1 MKGKLLAAL
10 GLLSCAGVQAQITD
24 SAELAALG
32 LLSYAEFQAQI
43 TDSAEIAAV
52 RIQSERISQTHFEA
66 NRNIQIISAEQIRKM
81 SVTSVA
87 EVLAWVSGMDVR
99 QRGPWGAQSDI
110 SIQGG
115 SFEQSLVLIDGIRMT
130 DPQTGHNMMNIP
142 IPLEAIE
149 RIEILKGAAA
159 RIYGI
164 NALTGAINIITK
176 KAAIDFAQVRTYVG
190 SSFDKDT
197 SNDNTFNNYGIAA
210 ATGFKAGNWNQLFSA
225 GIDKGNGYRYN
236 TGYTNYK
243 FFSSSRY
250 TFSEK
255 SNLQLLGGYVNNS
268 FGANAFYAAPG
279 DKESEEAVETGLAAG
294 RWSQRVGNFVITPE
308 IAWRY
313 NYDHY
318 IYIRQK
324 PAVFQ
329 NRHYTHSIT
338 PAIHARRN
346 TAFGQYAFGAE
357 HRQDLIRSNNLGR
370 RERSNTG
377 FSGEILWNKNPRI
390 YGLLGVY
397 ALYNSDF
404 GWGVFP
410 GLELGYT
417 LGENTKLFFNTGT
430 AQRIPSFTDLY
441 YRGPSNISNPNLQ
454 PENSRSGELGFRSV
468 RSKGMIQA
476 TVFLRQINGMVDW
489 VKDSIQKPW
498 SPVNYNATRTPGID
512 INGNIHIL
520 QRQGLFL
527 SLYAGYTYLQ
537 QGFVNEVAK
546 TYSKNIL
553 ENLKHQ
559 ALLQA
564 RLRIGEHFNMN
575 AGVRYI
581 QRETMAAYTLCD
593 LHLQYAFKRFSVYT
607 NINNITNIQFR
618 EIAAVPMPPRWISLG
633 LRYDLN

>member
-1 MKGKLLAAL
+1 LY
-10 GLLSCAGVQAQITD
+10 GLAGV
-24 SAELAALG
+24 
-32 LLSYAEFQAQI
+32 
-43 TDSAEIAAV
+43 
-52 RIQSERISQTHFEA
+52 
-66 NRNIQIISAEQIRKM
+66 
-81 SVTSVA
+81 
-87 EVLAWVSGMDVR
+87 
-99 QRGPWGAQSDI
+99 
-110 SIQGG
+110 
-115 SFEQSLVLIDGIRMT
+115 
-130 DPQTGHNMMNIP
+130 
-142 IPLEAIE
+142 
-149 RIEILKGAAA
+149 
-159 RIYGI
+159 
-164 NALTGAINIITK
+164 
-176 KAAIDFAQVRTYVG
+176 
-190 SSFDKDT
+190 
-197 SNDNTFNNYGIAA
+197 
-210 ATGFKAGNWNQLFSA
+210 
-225 GIDKGNGYRYN
+225 
-236 TGYTNYK
+236 YT
-243 FFSSSRY
+243 
-250 TFSEK
+250 
-255 SNLQLLGGYVNNS
+255 
-268 FGANAFYAAPG
+268 
-279 DKESEEAVETGLAAG
+279 
-294 RWSQRVGNFVITPE
+294 
-308 IAWRY
+308 
-313 NYDHY
+313 
-318 IYIRQK
+318 
-324 PAVFQ
+324 
-329 NRHYTHSIT
+329 
-338 PAIHARRN
+338 
-346 TAFGQYAFGAE
+346 
-357 HRQDLIRSNNLGR
+357 
-370 RERSNTG
+370 
-377 FSGEILWNKNPRI
+377 
-390 YGLLGVY
+390 
-397 ALYNSDF
+397 LYNSSF